1 MAMTP
6 YCEAAEI
13 RAILGVNAIEL
24 PDVVLNLPIY
34 TIGLMRE
41 LSKLSPSLP
50 ASFSAIN
57 AKALADRTPLEQ
69 ALFDAT
75 RLFSPYASA
84 RQVGVSL
91 ASMMPK
97 DVGDGKATISRFAD
111 APYKETMARIEAMF
125 NAARGSLEATLAES
139 EGTDAPAVKTF
150 LGFVVS
156 SRTYD
161 PVTG

>member
-1 MAMTP
+1 MALTP
-6 YCEAAEI
+6 YCENAEVRAA
-13 RAILGVNAIEL
+13 LGVNAIEL
-24 PDVVLNLPIY
+24 PDVVLNLTVY
-34 TIGLMRE
+34 SIGLMRE

-50 ASFSAIN
+50 ASFLAISVKPN
-57 AKALADRTPLEQ
+57 ANRTELEQ

-97 DVGDGKATISRFAD
+97 DVGDGKATISRFSD
-111 APYKETMARIEAMF
+111 APYKETMARVEAMF
-125 NAARGSLEATLAES
+125 QSARGSLLA
-139 EGTDAPAVKTF
+139 APALYAGATAPAAASFTGF
-150 LGFVVS
+150 LLS

>member
-1 MAMTP
+1 MALTP
-6 YCEAAEI
+6 YCEPAEVRAA
-13 RAILGVNAIEL
+13 LGVNALEL

-50 ASFSAIN
+50 ATFLGIVG
-57 AKALADRTPLEQ
+57 KALSDRTALET
-69 ALFDAT
+69 ALYDAT

-97 DVGDGKATISRFAD
+97 DVGDGKATISRFSD
-111 APYKETMARIEAMF
+111 APYKETMARVEAMF
-125 NAARGSLEATLAES
+125 QAVRGSLVASIAAYGGGNVPQS
-139 EGTDAPAVKTF
+139 AAFVGF
-150 LGFVVS
+150 LVAG
-156 SRTYD
+156 RAYD

>member
-6 YCEAAEI
+6 YCETAEV

-24 PDVVLNLPIY
+24 PDAVLNLPIY
-34 TIGLMRE
+34 SIGLMRE
-41 LSKLSPSLP
+41 LSKLSTSLP
-50 ASFSAIN
+50 AAFLVIH
-57 AKALADRTPLEQ
+57 AKTADARTALEQ

-111 APYKETMARIEAMF
+111 APYKETMARVEAMF
-125 NAARGSLEATLAES
+125 NAARSSLLATLAES
-139 EGTDAPAVKTF
+139 EGADTPVPKTF
-150 LGFVVS
+150 LGFVVAGRS
-156 SRTYD
+156 YD